1 METIEQVNEDFNV
14 KKPKKKGLIIAG
26 IIAAVVIIALILVYF
41 LVLAKPQFIFN
52 GAIDKLFSF
61 NSKKYDSIR
70 LESKITASAEA
81 EDSSMQEQLAE
92 VQKYALKFGVQMD
105 TEQKKEI
112 VDLGLEYD
120 NEAVADAKVYYNDGD
135 MYAYLEGL
143 FDKYIKIDMEDE
155 QKAELEAIFD
165 TVSSEE
171 NIKNTETAMKIVRN
185 ELKAQIKEYGEFE
198 KEKATIDI
206 GDKEK
211 RVAKSTLTL
220 SQKDLYNVLSS
231 MCLNL
236 AKNDK
241 FLDCFEESPK
251 DALKEMA
258 EEIKSADTNS
268 KNNVKISIYTKGLLN
283 NLVAVDV
290 EIYSAEESQTVKMSV
305 VKEDEGLYTYKVSV
319 KATGITM
326 DAIKGEVEIRKDK
339 DSKDEQSGKAIIT
352 AEVAETGKVKLAID
366 YLVKYNKGID
376 KIDTSNSI
384 NMTEMTEEDM
394 QAIMEELMERPLIGD
409 FITNQMN
416 SLGTEAEDTTIGEI
430 GSNTQTLTTLQN
442 EVKDENYGY
451 SVTYSL
457 PTGFEYESD
466 YSYDYS
472 KYYTLEDNNSEIE
485 ANVSL
490 EWYTDED
497 YRENIDWDYNYYKDD
512 TEYYKNAV
520 LREQKTIKVGD
531 KDFKYQI
538 LSYESNSEYYDA
550 KYQKAYVWYELDDE
564 YSFSVELDSIDK
576 EITEDIIKGFLNINV
591 KEI

>member
-41 LVLAKPQFIFN
+41 LVFAKPQFIFN

-70 LESKITASAEA
+70 LESKITASVEA

-92 VQKYALKFGVQMD
+92 VQKCALKFGVQMD
-105 TEQKKEI
+105 AKQKKEI

-120 NEAVADAKVYYNDGD
+120 NKAVADAKVYYNDGD

-155 QKAELEAIFD
+155 QKQELEAIFD

-171 NIKNTETAMKIVRN
+171 NTKNAEKTMKIVRD

-198 KEKATIDI
+198 KEKATIDV

-211 RVAKSTLTL
+211 RVTKSTLTL
-220 SQKDLYNVLSS
+220 SQKDLYNLLSG

-268 KNNVKISIYTKGLLN
+268 KNNVKISIYTKGILN

-290 EIYSAEESQTVKMSV
+290 EVYSAEEAQTVKMSV

-319 KATGITM
+319 KATGMTM
-326 DAIKGEVEIRKDK
+326 DAIKGEVEIEKDK
-339 DSKDEQSGKAIIT
+339 DSKNEQSGKAIIT
-352 AEVAETGKVKLAID
+352 AEVAETGKVKLAVD
-366 YLVKYNKGID
+366 YSVEYNNGID
-376 KIDTSNSI
+376 KIDTANSI

-394 QAIMEELMERPLIGD
+394 QAIMEKLMERPLIGD
-409 FITNQMN
+409 LIKNQMN
-416 SLGTEAEDTTIGEI
+416 GTVTEYEDAIIDGTDD
-430 GSNTQTLTTLQN
+430 NTQTLTTSQN
-442 EVKDENYGY
+442 EVKDEDYGY
-451 SVTYSL
+451 SVTYSV
-457 PTGFEYESD
+457 PAGFEYESD
-466 YSYDYS
+466 YAYDYS
-472 KYYTLEDNNSEIE
+472 KYYTLEDSDSEIE

-490 EWYTDED
+490 GWYTDEEYKED
-497 YRENIDWDYNYYKDD
+497 IDWDYNYYKDD
-512 TEYYKNAV
+512 ATYYKNIV
-520 LREQKTIKVGD
+520 LGEQKTIKVGD

-538 LSYESNSEYYDA
+538 LSYESNSEYYNE
-550 KYQKAYVWYELDDE
+550 KYQKAYVWYNLDDE
-564 YSFSVELDSIDK
+564 HVFTVELESTDK